1 MKKKWRQEKLQELQ
15 IESLRKDLV
24 LQNKVDEQMNINV
37 VEDQKLKWEKIRLI
51 KEQQAREMRE
61 EEEESDEEEDADT
74 SRKGKC

>member
-24 LQNKVDEQMNINV
+24 LQNKVDEQMNRNV

-61 EEEESDEEEDADT
+61 EEEESDEEDVDT
-74 SRKGKC
+74 GRKGKC